1 MIYTLFFERSEMLS
15 CTLILYFHSD
25 HAWGGNYFFASGSL
39 DGGRILGKLLSL
51 TTTSFYSKNKK
62 LTEKDYKSGLKIPQS
77 RQTQ

>member
-1 MIYTLFFERSEMLS
+1 MYVSIFERSEMLS

-51 TTTSFYSKNKK
+51 TITSFYSKKKK
-62 LTEKDYKSGLKIPQS
+62 LNQMPGI
-77 RQTQ
+77 